1 MSQLSSAVADMVEGI
16 DTDELSEIESHLH
29 IVEPRHMLKSVA
41 LASQNTLDEVVL
53 IGGRFT
59 VSF

>member
-1 MSQLSSAVADMVEGI
+1 MSQLSSLVDDMVE
-16 DTDELSEIESHLH
+16 ELDIQEMNDIETHLH
-29 IVEPRHMLKSVA
+29 IVEPRNVLKSHA
-41 LASQNTLDEVVL
+41 LTSASPLDEVVR